1 MFTFP
6 APVSRIA
13 IAARVAEWR
22 RRARSRHELTMF
34 GDHEF
39 GEPAVRQ
46 SRSKGRSR
54 QVVLAALSVAG
65 RKPRHRRG
73 VANAIPFART
83 RFPLIPAQ
91 AGIQRVYRIGNK
103 LQLWVPA
110 FAGTSG

>member
-39 GEPAVRQ
+39 GDR
-46 SRSKGRSR
+46 
-54 QVVLAALSVAG
+54 
-65 RKPRHRRG
+65 
-73 VANAIPFART
+73 PFART
-83 RFPLIPAQ
+83 EARAEVAKWFWQP
-91 AGIQRVYRIGNK
+91 
-103 LQLWVPA
+103 
-110 FAGTSG
+110 